1 MPTLNKS
8 TLLLIGAFAAIY
20 IIWGS
25 TYLFAAF
32 AMDQLPPFFMAG
44 SRYATAGV
52 LLLLLTFG
60 IGKYQRVTWLQFKN
74 ALFAGILMLG
84 IGGGFVFW
92 GLQYLDSGFTALVIS
107 GQPLL
112 IVFMMWGLQ
121 GKRPSKQAYLGI
133 LLGMLGIYLLVTQKA
148 IVTNPNQ
155 WTGTLFVFASMLSW
169 AYGSL
174 FVGKNDMPKPQM
186 TNSALQML
194 IGGTLLVIGSFLF
207 ESPQNIDWSQI
218 NSTTYGAMLYLIIF
232 GSIIAF
238 SSFNYLLSKVSPEKV
253 ATSTY
258 VNPIVALFLGW
269 MFRAEVITTQSMI
282 AAGIM
287 LTGVFFINTKPEYSK
302 KLLRRLKMARK

>member
-25 TYLFAAF
+25 TFLFAAF

-44 SRYATAGV
+44 TRYFIAGA
-52 LLLLLTFG
+52 LLLLLTFS
-60 IGKYQRVTWLQFKN
+60 IGKYQPVTWLQFKN

-84 IGGGFVFW
+84 IGGGLVFW

-121 GKRPSKQAYLGI
+121 GKRPSKQAYVGI
-133 LLGMLGIYLLVTQKA
+133 LLGMLGIYLLVTQKT

-155 WTGTLFVFASMLSW
+155 WTGILFVFASMLSW

-174 FVGKNDMPKPQM
+174 FVGKEDMPKPQM

-207 ESPQNIDWSQI
+207 ESPQNIEWSQI
-218 NSTTYGAMLYLIIF
+218 NSTTYGAMVYLIIF

-238 SSFNYLLSKVSPEKV
+238 SSFNFLLSKVSPEKV

-269 MFRAEVITTQSMI
+269 MFRAEVITTQSML

>member
-8 TLLLIGAFAAIY
+8 TLLIIGAFAAIY

-44 SRYATAGV
+44 SRYGTAGV
-52 LLLLLTFG
+52 LLLILTFC

-74 ALFAGILMLG
+74 AFFAGVLMLG

-112 IVFMMWGLQ
+112 VVFMMWGLQ

-133 LLGMLGIYLLVTQKA
+133 LLGMLGIYLLVTQKT

-155 WTGTLFVFASMLSW
+155 WKGVLFVFTSMTAWGYGTLFI
-169 AYGSL
+169 
-174 FVGKNDMPKPQM
+174 GKHDMPKPQM
-186 TNSALQML
+186 TNSALQMI
-194 IGGTLLVIGSFLF
+194 IGGTLLLIGSLLF

-218 NSTTYGAMLYLIIF
+218 NSTTYGAMLYLVIF

-238 SSFNYLLSKVSPEKV
+238 SSFNFLLSKVSPEKV

-269 MFRAEVITTQSMI
+269 MFRAEIITGQSMF

-302 KLLRRLKMARK
+302 KLLQRLKMARK

>member
-186 TNSALQML
+186 TNSALQMI